1 MQFNSSKTRVVN
13 IQKKSNEDSKCK
25 WRGTGRER
33 ECLLFKIK
41 DEKENKYLGIWFSG
55 AKGMFKT
62 NVENAIKKAKRKE
75 TPDPYQTVGVATKP
89 G

>member
-13 IQKKSNEDSKCK
+13 IQKKSNKDSKCK

-33 ECLLFKIK
+33 ECLLF
-41 DEKENKYLGIWFSG
+41 LGIWFLG

-62 NVENAIKKAKRKE
+62 NVENAIKKAKRQE
-75 TPDPYQTVGVATKP
+75 TPDPYQTAGVATKL